1 VRVSLLFVGIAIGL
15 LIAGGAALVRLI
27 VPGGRKG
34 VGNHE
39 ALRVAVERTSR
50 EPWSVAFR
58 DDAPLVPPLATLAA
72 HSHVESYGTLREHGG
87 VDFGETELRL
97 TLGTHGEGAVVVRDI
112 SVHVVRRDPPFTGR
126 LVGVGASGDTASG
139 ALVCDLDAGEPADA
153 EQPLLAEAI
162 TVQPDE
168 PVAVIVMGTTTSAYC
183 QWRIHIDTEV
193 GDEHRR
199 ITIGDRD
206 LPFETTGCDRSEFAN
221 GLELLD

>member
-1 VRVSLLFVGIAIGL
+1 MRVSLLFVGIAIGL
-15 LIAGGAALVRLI
+15 LIAGGAALVRMI

-39 ALRVAVERTSR
+39 PIRVAVARTSR

-58 DDAPLVPPLATLAA
+58 DDAPLVPPLASLGA
-72 HSHVESYGTLREHGG
+72 HGHVESYGTLREHGG

-97 TLGTHGEGAVVVRDI
+97 TLRTHGEGPVVVRGI

-126 LVGVGASGDTASG
+126 LVGVGGTSETASG
-139 ALVCDLDAGEPADA
+139 ALVCDLDAGDAADA
-153 EQPLLAEAI
+153 EQSLLAQPI

-168 PVAVIVMGTTTSAYC
+168 PVTVIVTGTTTTAYC

-199 ITIGDRD
+199 MTIDDRD
-206 LPFETTGCDRSEFAN
+206 LPFQTTGCDRSAFPN